1 MKQSEHS
8 ALHPCAPVPFSQIA
22 RVHYPGL
29 KSHPDH
35 AVAARQMTGFG
46 GVVSFEVQGDLWSAA
61 KLVDSLR
68 LPYMAPSLGG
78 VECLVEQPA
87 IIRCG
92 GAVEEPSRVRR
103 RACCAQPSV
112 HLPVSRLLLKA
123 AACNLA

>member
-1 MKQSEHS
+1 M
-8 ALHPCAPVPFSQIA
+8 
-22 RVHYPGL
+22 HYPGL

-87 IIRCG
+87 IIRWGGHLKILLQPNLPNLGGNQQGCSWEGGVPG
-92 GAVEEPSRVRR
+92 GAAGGDQVR
-103 RACCAQPSV
+103 
-112 HLPVSRLLLKA
+112 LRLGWDNA
-123 AACNLA
+123 H